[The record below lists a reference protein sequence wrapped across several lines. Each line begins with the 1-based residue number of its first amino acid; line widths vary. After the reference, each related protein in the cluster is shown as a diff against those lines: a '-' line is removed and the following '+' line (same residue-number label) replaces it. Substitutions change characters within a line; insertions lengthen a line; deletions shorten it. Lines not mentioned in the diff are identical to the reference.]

1 MMIGGA
7 VVVRAAAMHY
17 TWPQIRTHLTA
28 AAAAAAAAIVVTAR
42 VRAAML
48 LVR

>member
-7 VVVRAAAMHY
+7 VVVRTAGMHY

-28 AAAAAAAAIVVTAR
+28 ATAAIVVTAR
-42 VRAAML
+42 VVRTAML